1 MIRII
6 LIFSVLFIKTDYS
19 TKELNQNY
27 EKAYFASGCF
37 WCVEGIY
44 ENIKGV
50 IEVNSGYSGGFK
62 KNPTY
67 QQVMSGKTGH
77 AEAVEIIYDPI
88 VVDFKT
94 LVEVF
99 FGSHDPTTLN
109 RQGPDRG
116 TQYRSIAF
124 YNSEEE
130 KNEIK
135 KEIKRLLDTNTYNKI
150 TTQVKTFKIFYLA
163 EEYHQDYKKNNPY
176 DMYIMKV
183 SAPRINKFKMDFF
196 ELIK

>member
-77 AEAVEIIYDPI
+77 AEAVEIIYDPV

>member
-77 AEAVEIIYDPI
+77 AEAVEIIYDPV

-183 SAPRINKFKMDFF
+183 SAPRINKFKMDFS

>member
-135 KEIKRLLDTNTYNKI
+135 KEIKRLIDTNTYNKI

-183 SAPRINKFKMDFF
+183 SAPRINKFKMDFS

>member
-88 VVDFKT
+88 VVDFKS

-183 SAPRINKFKMDFF
+183 SAPRINKFKMDFS

>member
-176 DMYIMKV
+176 NMYIMKV
-183 SAPRINKFKMDFF
+183 SAPRINKFKMDFS

>member
-183 SAPRINKFKMDFF
+183 SAPRINKFKMDFS

>member
-1 MIRII
+1 MIRLI

-19 TKELNQNY
+19 TKKIEQNY

-77 AEAVEIIYDPI
+77 AEAVEIVYDPVI
-88 VVDFKT
+88 VDFKT
-94 LVEVF
+94 LVQVF

-109 RQGPDRG
+109 RQGPDKG

-124 YNSEEE
+124 YNSIDE

-135 KEIKRLLDTNTYNKI
+135 KEIKRLLNNKTYNKI

-163 EEYHQDYKKNNPY
+163 EDYHQDYKKNNPY
-176 DMYIMKV
+176 YMYIMKV
-183 SAPRINKFKMDFF
+183 SAPRINKFKMNFS